1 MSNYFSS
8 LALCYL
14 IFSQFCFLL
23 DKEIAASSSDA
34 ILLSIPASGGW
45 RNGYLQRSD
54 ISCTLNPSLANTK
67 IAEII
72 GARTN
77 TNFTDCV
84 PAISACFFLRQCF
97 FGSQSHADSGR
108 PCLLKKS
115 FCLYLA
121 AHSPHNEMV
130 HVCLLAK
137 DFVSAQSVKF
147 SSIKWKK
154 KHCANNGVEF
164 IQPKKNIHMYFLFNF
179 SPRHFFNIEAC
190 FGPVTSPIM
199 TKNNQML

>member
-1 MSNYFSS
+1 MCKVRHTHISSNYFSS

-14 IFSQFCFLL
+14 NIFSQLCFLL
-23 DKEIAASSSDA
+23 DKEITALSSDA
-34 ILLSIPASGGW
+34 IFLSIPASGGW

-97 FGSQSHADSGR
+97 FAVWAMLAVGDHVFWKRLFAYISQ
-108 PCLLKKS
+108 
-115 FCLYLA
+115 
-121 AHSPHNEMV
+121 PHNEMV

-154 KHCANNGVEF
+154 KTTV
-164 IQPKKNIHMYFLFNF
+164 Q
-179 SPRHFFNIEAC
+179 
-190 FGPVTSPIM
+190 IM
-199 TKNNQML
+199 ELSSSN